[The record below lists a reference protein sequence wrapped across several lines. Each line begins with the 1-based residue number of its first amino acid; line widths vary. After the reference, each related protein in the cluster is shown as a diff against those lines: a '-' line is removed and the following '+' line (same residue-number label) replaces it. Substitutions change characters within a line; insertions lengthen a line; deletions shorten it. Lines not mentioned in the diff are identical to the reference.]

1 MSNTTLDKVVLI
13 TGASSGIGA
22 ASARALVGAGARV
35 VLFARSADKL
45 HRLQQEF
52 GADNALAVE
61 GDVTRQA
68 DLDALVPASLEKF
81 GRLDAVFANAGS
93 AIPGRIA
100 EGDPEVWA
108 RGIDLNLTGVLRT
121 LRATVPHLVAQSS
134 GQILLTAS
142 IAGRTVWPGEVVY
155 SATKYAVYGLAE
167 GLRKEVSQ
175 AGVGVTVISPGYTLN
190 EFWGE
195 RGVDPEAQKRQS
207 EEGTA
212 LLSEDIAQTVLF
224 ALSQPPR
231 VNITDLLVLPTR
243 QDVPAF

>member
-1 MSNTTLDKVVLI
+1 MDKVVLI

-22 ASARALVGAGARV
+22 ASARALAGAGAKV
-35 VLFARSADKL
+35 VLFARSTDKL
-45 HRLQQEF
+45 ECLQADI
-52 GADNALAVE
+52 GADRALSLP

-68 DLDALVPASLEKF
+68 DVEGLLPAILEKF

-100 EGDPEVWA
+100 EGDPETWA
-108 RGIDLNLTGVLRT
+108 RGVDLNIMGVLRT
-121 LRATVPHLVAQSS
+121 LRAVVPHFLEQKS
-134 GQILLTAS
+134 GQVLLTAS

-155 SATKYAVYGLAE
+155 SATKYAVYGIAE

-175 AGVGVTVISPGYTLN
+175 SGIGVGVISPGYTLN

-195 RGVDPEAQKRQS
+195 RGVDPEAQRRQS

-212 LLSEDIAQTVLF
+212 LLSENIAQAVVF
-224 ALSQPPR
+224 ALTQPPH
-231 VNITDLLVLPTR
+231 VNITDMLVLPTR

>member
-1 MSNTTLDKVVLI
+1 MDKVVLI

-45 HRLQQEF
+45 QSLQDEL
-52 GADNALAVE
+52 GSDHALALTGNVTDQ
-61 GDVTRQA
+61 GDVDRLTPTA
-68 DLDALVPASLEKF
+68 LEKF

-100 EGDPEVWA
+100 DGDPETWA
-108 RGIDLNLTGVLRT
+108 QGVDLNIMGVLRT
-121 LRATVPHLVAQSS
+121 LRATVPHLVAQQS

-155 SATKYAVYGLAE
+155 SATKYAVYGIAE

-175 AGVGVTVISPGYTLN
+175 AGVGVSVISPGYTLN
-190 EFWGE
+190 AFWGE
-195 RGVDPEAQKRQS
+195 RGVDPEAQQRQS
-207 EEGTA
+207 KEGTA
-212 LLSEDIAQTVLF
+212 LLSEDIAQAVVF
-224 ALSQPPR
+224 ALSQPPH
-231 VNITDLLVLPTR
+231 VNVTDMLVLPTR

>member
-1 MSNTTLDKVVLI
+1 MALDKVVVI

-22 ASARALVGAGARV
+22 ASARALVAAGASV

-45 HRLQQEF
+45 QKLQEEF
-52 GADNALAVE
+52 GAERTLTLT
-61 GDVTRQA
+61 GDVTRQE
-68 DLDALVPASLEKF
+68 DVDKLIPAVLERF
-81 GRLDAVFANAGS
+81 GRLDAVFANAG
-93 AIPGRIA
+93 AAVPGRIA
-100 EGDPEVWA
+100 DGDPEVWA
-108 RGIDLNLTGVLRT
+108 QGVDLNIMGVLRT
-121 LRATVPHLVAQSS
+121 LRAMVPHLIAQKS
-134 GQILLTAS
+134 GQVLLTAS

-155 SATKYAVYGLAE
+155 SATKYAVYGIAE

-175 AGVGVTVISPGYTLN
+175 SGVGVSVISPGYTLN

-195 RGVDPEAQKRQS
+195 RGVDPEAQRRQS

-212 LLSEDIAQTVLF
+212 LLSEDIAQTVVF

>member
-1 MSNTTLDKVVLI
+1 MKGTQMDKVVLI

-45 HRLQQEF
+45 RSLEAEF
-52 GADNALAVE
+52 GAEYALALP
-61 GDVTRQA
+61 GDVTRQT
-68 DLDALVPASLEKF
+68 DVDGLLPAILEKF

-100 EGDPEVWA
+100 EGDPEIWA
-108 RGIDLNLTGVLRT
+108 QGVDLNIMGVLRT
-121 LRATVPHLVAQSS
+121 LRATVPHLMKQKS

-142 IAGRTVWPGEVVY
+142 IAGRTVWPGEAVY
-155 SATKYAVYGLAE
+155 SATKYAVYGIAE

-175 AGVGVTVISPGYTLN
+175 SGIGVGVISPGYTLN

-195 RGVDPEAQKRQS
+195 RGVDPEAQRRQS

-212 LLSEDIAQTVLF
+212 LLSENIAEAVVF
-224 ALSQPPR
+224 ALSQPPH
-231 VNITDLLVLPTR
+231 VNITDMLVLPTR

>member
-1 MSNTTLDKVVLI
+1 MDKVVVI

-22 ASARALVGAGARV
+22 ASARALVGAGAKV

-45 HRLQQEF
+45 QSLQDELGQ
-52 GADNALAVE
+52 DNVLTQA

-68 DLDALVPASLEKF
+68 DVDRLVPATLERF
-81 GRLDAVFANAGS
+81 GRLDAVFANAGA

-100 EGDPEVWA
+100 DGDPDVWA
-108 RGIDLNLTGVLRT
+108 QGVDLNIMGVLRT
-121 LRATVPHLVAQSS
+121 LRATIPHLVAQNS
-134 GQILLTAS
+134 GQVLLTAS

-155 SATKYAVYGLAE
+155 SASKYAVYGIAE
-167 GLRKEVSQ
+167 GLRKEVASS
-175 AGVGVTVISPGYTLN
+175 GVGVGVISPGYTLN

-195 RGVDPEAQKRQS
+195 RGTDSEAQRRQS

-212 LLSEDIAQTVLF
+212 LLSENIAQAVVF
-224 ALSQPPR
+224 ALSQPSH
-231 VNITDLLVLPTR
+231 VNITDMLVLPTR

>member
-1 MSNTTLDKVVLI
+1 MDKVVLI

-22 ASARALVGAGARV
+22 ATARALVGAGARV
-35 VLFARSADKL
+35 ALFARSADKL
-45 HRLQQEF
+45 KVLGDEF
-52 GADNALAVE
+52 GADRALVVP

-68 DLDALVPASLEKF
+68 DLDGLVPAALEKF

-121 LRATVPHLVAQSS
+121 LRATVPHLVAQKS
-134 GQILLTAS
+134 GQVLLTAS

-155 SATKYAVYGLAE
+155 SATKYAVYGVAE
-167 GLRKEVSQ
+167 GLRKEVAD
-175 AGVGVTVISPGYTLN
+175 AGVGVSVISPGYTLN

-195 RGVDPEAQKRQS
+195 RGADPEAQRRQS

-212 LLSEDIAQTVLF
+212 LLSEDIAQAVVF
-224 ALSQPPR
+224 ALSQPPH
-231 VNITDLLVLPTR
+231 VNITDMLVLPTR
-243 QDVPAF
+243 QNGPAF

>member
-1 MSNTTLDKVVLI
+1 MDNGTLDRVVLI

-35 VLFARSADKL
+35 VLFARSEDKL
-45 HRLQQEF
+45 QSLQEEF
-52 GADNALAVE
+52 GADRALVVA

-68 DLDALVPASLEKF
+68 DLDGLVPAALEKF

-100 EGDPEVWA
+100 EGDPETWA
-108 RGIDLNLTGVLRT
+108 RGVDLNFMGVLRT
-121 LRATVPHLVAQSS
+121 LRATVPHLIAQKS
-134 GQILLTAS
+134 GQVLLTAS

-155 SATKYAVYGLAE
+155 SATKYAVYGIAE

-175 AGVGVTVISPGYTLN
+175 SGVGVSVISPGYTLN

-195 RGVDPEAQKRQS
+195 RGVDPEAQRRQS

-212 LLSEDIAQTVLF
+212 LLSEDIARTVVF
-224 ALSQPPR
+224 ALSQPPH

>member
-1 MSNTTLDKVVLI
+1 M
-13 TGASSGIGA
+13 
-22 ASARALVGAGARV
+22 
-35 VLFARSADKL
+35 
-45 HRLQQEF
+45 
-52 GADNALAVE
+52 
-61 GDVTRQA
+61 
-68 DLDALVPASLEKF
+68 
-81 GRLDAVFANAGS
+81 
-93 AIPGRIA
+93 
-100 EGDPEVWA
+100 
-108 RGIDLNLTGVLRT
+108 
-121 LRATVPHLVAQSS
+121 
-134 GQILLTAS
+134 
-142 IAGRTVWPGEVVY
+142 VY

-175 AGVGVTVISPGYTLN
+175 SGVGVTVISPGYTLN

>member
-1 MSNTTLDKVVLI
+1 MDKVVLV

-22 ASARALVGAGARV
+22 ASARALVAAGAKV
-35 VLFARSADKL
+35 ALFARSADKL
-45 HRLQQEF
+45 QALQKEL
-52 GADNALAVE
+52 GAASVLTLP

-68 DLDALVPASLEKF
+68 DVDGLVPAILEKF

-100 EGDPEVWA
+100 DGDPEAWA
-108 RGIDLNLTGVLRT
+108 RGVDLNIMGVLRT
-121 LRATVPHLVAQSS
+121 LRATVPHLVAQRS

-155 SATKYAVYGLAE
+155 SATKYAVYGIAE
-167 GLRKEVSQ
+167 GLRKEVVQS
-175 AGVGVTVISPGYTLN
+175 GVGVGVISPGYTLN

-195 RGVDPEAQKRQS
+195 RGTDPEAQKRQR
-207 EEGTA
+207 EEGSA
-212 LLSEDIAQTVLF
+212 LLSEDIAQAVVF
-224 ALSQPPR
+224 ALSQPPH
-231 VNITDLLVLPTR
+231 VNITDMLVLPTR

>member
-1 MSNTTLDKVVLI
+1 MDKVVVI

-22 ASARALVGAGARV
+22 ASARALVKAGAKV

-45 HRLQQEF
+45 QSLQEEL
-52 GADNALAVE
+52 GSDSVVTVV
-61 GDVTRQA
+61 GDVTTQA
-68 DLDALVPASLEKF
+68 DVDKLTPTALEKF

-100 EGDPEVWA
+100 DGDPEVWA
-108 RGIDLNLTGVLRT
+108 QGIDLNLTGFLRT
-121 LRATVPHLVAQSS
+121 LRATVPQLLAQKS
-134 GQILLTAS
+134 GQVLLTAS

-167 GLRKEVSQ
+167 GLRKEVASS
-175 AGVGVTVISPGYTLN
+175 GVGVSVISPGYTLN

-195 RGVDPEAQKRQS
+195 RGMDAEARKRQS
-207 EEGTA
+207 AEGTA
-212 LLSEDIAQTVLF
+212 LLSEDIAATVVF
-224 ALSQPPR
+224 ALSQPPH

>member
-1 MSNTTLDKVVLI
+1 MEKVVMDKVVLI
-13 TGASSGIGA
+13 SGASSGIGA
-22 ASARALVGAGARV
+22 ATARALVGAGAKV
-35 VLFARSADKL
+35 ILFARSTEKL
-45 HRLQQEF
+45 QSLQDEF
-52 GADNALAVE
+52 GAERALAIT

-68 DLDALVPASLEKF
+68 DVDGLLPAILEKF

-100 EGDPEVWA
+100 EGDPEIWA
-108 RGIDLNLTGVLRT
+108 RGVDLNIMGVLRT
-121 LRATVPHLVAQSS
+121 LRATVPHLIRQKS
-134 GQILLTAS
+134 GQVLLTAS

-155 SATKYAVYGLAE
+155 SATKYAVYGIAE

-175 AGVGVTVISPGYTLN
+175 SGVGVGVISPGYTLN

-195 RGVDPEAQKRQS
+195 RGTDVEAQRRQS

-212 LLSEDIAQTVLF
+212 LLSENIAQAVVF
-224 ALSQPPR
+224 ALSQPPH
-231 VNITDLLVLPTR
+231 VNITDMLVLPTR